1 MSEGTSCC
9 GQSGRVKRVF
19 WRGGPWVLVRLQSG
33 VLRAFAWEETNL
45 PMPAV
50 VSALGAAPLLLSP
63 HSMLDLVRFLSHRE
77 ER

>member
-1 MSEGTSCC
+1 
-9 GQSGRVKRVF
+9 VKRVF

-45 PMPAV
+45 PEPAI
-50 VSALGAAPLLLSP
+50 VSALGAMPVLLSP
-63 HSMLDLVRFLSHRE
+63 QAMLDLVRFHGRRE